1 LKNQKFQQKIV
12 FLNENHVDFCLKF
25 RIHSL
30 KTGKQQKLL
39 KKQDFQHFLA
49 ELPCYEFSEEC

>member
-1 LKNQKFQQKIV
+1 MAFLSENQVGFCFKF
-12 FLNENHVDFCLKF
+12 E
-25 RIHSL
+25 IHSL

>member
-1 LKNQKFQQKIV
+1 LKNQKFQQKMA
-12 FLNENHVDFCLKF
+12 FLSENQVGFCFKF
-25 RIHSL
+25 EIHSL